1 MNVQDTESDVGF
13 DGTWVPI
20 FQRQRELMDKY
31 HHIEAVN
38 GLMQTGR
45 VPVDIDCRFGQARL
59 KDFAWRVTEELA
71 ESWEAVANNEQLH
84 AQEECADALHF
95 MVELCH
101 LSNVGPYGVIPM
113 HDAFGLPSAAPFLT
127 VYNLGLAMNCLK
139 NKPWKQTHVPTDRQ
153 KYETLVVEA
162 FKCLCQYAK
171 MLELTPETLH
181 DMYFRKS
188 NVNKFRVESNY

>member
-1 MNVQDTESDVGF
+1 MNVQDTETDVPF

-20 FQRQRELMDKY
+20 FQRQKELMDKY

-45 VPVDIDCRFGQARL
+45 VPVDLDCRFGQARL

-71 ESWEAVANNEQLH
+71 ESWEAVANGEHLH

-101 LSNVGPYGVIPM
+101 LSNVGPYGIVPLNY
-113 HDAFGLPSAAPFLT
+113 AFVTRKEPFFT
-127 VYNLGLAMNCLK
+127 TYELGLAMNCLK
-139 NKPWKQTHVPTDRQ
+139 NKPWKQTHVPTDRA
-153 KYETLVVEA
+153 KYEACLGNAFEA
-162 FKCLCQYAK
+162 LCGYAAF
-171 MLELTPETLH
+171 LELTPETLH

-188 NVNKFRVESNY
+188 LVNKFRVESNY